1 MICNVIDH
9 RTNRYDVNVD
19 VVFEPSQHDN
29 SIAGASQ
36 FTWGQ
41 EAFSCEALS
50 NITIVRAIEYANERW
65 DCPVTLFLYDRGGT
79 DIVYSDS
86 LG

>member
-1 MICNVIDH
+1 MICNIVDH

-29 SIAGASQ
+29 SIAGATQ

-41 EAFSCEALS
+41 EAFSCEGLS
-50 NITIVRAIEYANERW
+50 DTTIVRAIEFANERW
-65 DCPVTLFLYDRGGT
+65 DCPVTLFLYDSGSNDRNC
-79 DIVYSDS
+79 
-86 LG
+86 